1 MLMPL
6 LTLALLACGV
16 LLGRMAR
23 GWAAARRS
31 DHSVAEARDRIL
43 LEDEKERLLTTVRD
57 LEFEHHMGKLSD
69 ADYES
74 LRARFELRAVEVI
87 EELEALTP

>member
-1 MLMPL
+1 MPL
-6 LTLALLACGV
+6 LTLALLVCGV
-16 LLGRMAR
+16 LFGRLAR
-23 GWAAARRS
+23 GWVTARMSERS
-31 DHSVAEARDRIL
+31 QAEARDEIA
-43 LEDEKERLLTTVRD
+43 LEDEKQRLLTTLRD

-87 EELEALTP
+87 EELEVLAS